1 MVYETVQGKWKMKM
15 ENGKCLLPL
24 WYSGFFFFLIDVC
37 FSVFVKEEWAILFYV
52 FQLSLGILAYN
63 AVLSFPSQ
71 ELVLCLHKG

>member
-15 ENGKCLLPL
+15 ENRKCLLPL
-24 WYSGFFFFLIDVC
+24 WYSVFFFLIDVC

-52 FQLSLGILAYN
+52 FQLSLGILVYN

-71 ELVLCLHKG
+71 ELVLCLNKG

>member
-15 ENGKCLLPL
+15 ENVCYPFGILF
-24 WYSGFFFFLIDVC
+24 FFFFLIDVC

-71 ELVLCLHKG
+71 ELVLCLNKG

>member
-1 MVYETVQGKWKMKM
+1 MENENVKWKMFVT
-15 ENGKCLLPL
+15 PL
-24 WYSGFFFFLIDVC
+24 VFCFFFFLIDVC

-63 AVLSFPSQ
+63 AVLSFPFQ

>member
-1 MVYETVQGKWKMKM
+1 MENENVKWKMFVT
-15 ENGKCLLPL
+15 PL
-24 WYSGFFFFLIDVC
+24 VFCFFFLIDVC